1 MCNIFLFPTKITYIS
16 PVLLNTNFKYLNGKS
31 QDAKKTA
38 KKEPL
43 KQQRKRK
50 KKNEIRKI
58 LQKKLILIKRL
69 SSLLTAFFYKIYPE

>member
-58 LQKKLILIKRL
+58 LQKKLILIIKAVKFTD
-69 SSLLTAFFYKIYPE
+69 SLFL